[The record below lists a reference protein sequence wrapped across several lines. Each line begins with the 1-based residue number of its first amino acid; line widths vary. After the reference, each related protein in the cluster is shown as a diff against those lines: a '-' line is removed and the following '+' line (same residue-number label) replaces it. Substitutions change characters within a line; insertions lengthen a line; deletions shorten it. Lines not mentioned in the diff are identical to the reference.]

1 MPVLAPV
8 APGSVFFRKPLAHSH
23 PKRSAQ
29 APHGTPSSCGAV
41 HFAASTECWHNR
53 LARPM
58 TAVRQPVSVPS
69 GTGLHRKAVSC
80 ICFEMADRD
89 PELEHLLKAER
100 LAFERY
106 DGLRGYPG
114 DVQEIAL
121 GLWTE
126 AQEAVREYRA
136 KHP

>member
-1 MPVLAPV
+1 MASPKAPC
-8 APGSVFFRKPLAHSH
+8 
-23 PKRSAQ
+23 
-29 APHGTPSSCGAV
+29 GTV

-53 LARPM
+53 LARQM

-69 GTGLHRKAVSC
+69 GTGPHRKAVSC
-80 ICFEMADRD
+80 ICFEMADRN
-89 PELEHLLKAER
+89 PELERLLKAER
-100 LAFERY
+100 LAFNRY

-121 GLWTE
+121 DLWTE
-126 AQEAVREYRA
+126 AQEAVRAYRA